1 MSRQF
6 HTMRKDGTSLMS
18 HGSLGSAMDE
28 MGAGMVMFMGSNTD
42 ALRIT
47 AALSR
52 WSPRNVEPGTLLQIG
67 MEGGSRN
74 DNDR

>member
-1 MSRQF
+1 MNSTF
-6 HTMRKDGTSLMS
+6 YTMRKDGTSLMS

-28 MGAGMVMFMGSNTD
+28 MGTGMVMFMGSNTD

-52 WSPRNVEPGTLLQIG
+52 WSPSNVEPGTLLHIG
-67 MEGGSRN
+67 MEGGSSN